1 MSMIKGQ
8 KRRRRSIKIK
18 EDKMFKDLKKQDE
31 KVRMSNLLLGILD
44 ITNIEVFERFYTKAR
59 EI

>member
-1 MSMIKGQ
+1 MSIIKGQ

-31 KVRMSNLLLGILD
+31 KVRMSKLLLGILD
-44 ITNIEVFERFYTKAR
+44 ITNIEVFKRF
-59 EI
+59 